1 MKFILINLKR
11 QFYLEQLKKDLLK
24 LLVYY
29 YQGQIL
35 MLTQDQFQKNYLIN
49 IISKSIFINIIQI
62 NCFYK
67 VSNFDLK

>member
-35 MLTQDQFQKNYLIN
+35 MLTQDQFPKNYLIN
-49 IISKSIFINIIQI
+49 IISISVFIYIIQKKKI
-62 NCFYK
+62 F
-67 VSNFDLK
+67 L